1 MNDTDRF
8 ERQRDLVPMERLN
21 DFTVTMIG
29 CGAIGRQVAIQ
40 LAALGAREIQL
51 VDFDRVELTNVTSQ
65 GYFATDVG
73 RLKVDATAELLHRI
87 DSTIQIET
95 IPDRYRPTLKTGEV
109 IFTCVDSISSRAAIW
124 KSIREACTFWCDGRM
139 LGEVMRVLTA
149 VDESS
154 RNHYASTLFPQSEAQ
169 VGACSSRSTI
179 YTAALA
185 AALMIH
191 QFTRWL
197 RGLPTE
203 QDLTLNLLASE
214 LVTGPS

>member
-1 MNDTDRF
+1 
-8 ERQRDLVPMERLN
+8 
-21 DFTVTMIG
+21 
-29 CGAIGRQVAIQ
+29 
-40 LAALGAREIQL
+40 
-51 VDFDRVELTNVTSQ
+51 VELTNVTSQ

>member
-1 MNDTDRF
+1 
-8 ERQRDLVPMERLN
+8 MERLN

>member
-1 MNDTDRF
+1 
-8 ERQRDLVPMERLN
+8 MERLN

-65 GYFATDVG
+65 GYFATDFG

-169 VGACSSRSTI
+169 VGACASRSTI

>member
-169 VGACSSRSTI
+169 VGACASRSTI

>member
-95 IPDRYRPTLKTGEV
+95 IPDRNRPTLKTGEV

-139 LGEVMRVLTA
+139 LGEAMRVLTA

-169 VGACSSRSTI
+169 VGACASRGTI